1 MYTAIKKTKKQNKT
15 LQYPNS
21 VSVYLVFFFFLHL
34 QFHPT
39 SLPSYLPVLAAKF
52 DSEAGI

>member
-21 VSVYLVFFFFLHL
+21 VSVYLVFFLHL